1 MARVYIV
8 EDDKDLQVLYKL
20 YLSKM
25 GHEIVGISYDGEE
38 ALIDLFC
45 NYSANP
51 PDIIILDHNMPN
63 KTGLELLEDLQDLNY
78 NQKTKILLITAE
90 SNLQHQ
96 ASELGVSKYIMKP
109 LKLRNLDKMIR
120 EVITN
125 DDLDLHLCT

>member
-1 MARVYIV
+1 
-8 EDDKDLQVLYKL
+8 
-20 YLSKM
+20 M
-25 GHEIVGISYDGEE
+25 GHDIVGNSYDGEE

-78 NQKTKILLITAE
+78 TRKTRIILITAE

-96 ASELGVSKYIMKP
+96 ASELGVSKYILKP
-109 LKLRNLDKMIR
+109 LKLRKLDKMIR